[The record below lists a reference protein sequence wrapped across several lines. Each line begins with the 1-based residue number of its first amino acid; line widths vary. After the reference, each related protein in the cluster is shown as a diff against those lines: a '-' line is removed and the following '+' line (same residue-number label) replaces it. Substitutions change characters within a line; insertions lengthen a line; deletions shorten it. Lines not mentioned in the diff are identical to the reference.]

1 MTLRYS
7 AALRSAI
14 LKGRSLKQEMSNA
27 VLKVYT
33 GTQPASADAA
43 PTGTLLCTYSS
54 SSGAITRE
62 TLAVGSLT
70 ITAAASG
77 TLDTLKLTPAGP
89 GTAIDILGGAVTA
102 DGTVAGTAT
111 LAATSIND
119 NPANLYVTASTTGA
133 SGVITLTAKPGTG
146 ATLNTWAVT
155 ATSTTVTTNSGAG
168 AVDMTGGVAAVNG
181 LKWGNATAGVLSKKS
196 TQTWS
201 GVAVA
206 TGTAGWFRIEAAV
219 TDSGALDSTETYKRI
234 DGAVSTSGAQLNLS
248 NTSIANTATQTI
260 DTFTITENTV

>member
-7 AALRSAI
+7 AALRNAI
-14 LKGRSLKQEMSNA
+14 LKSGSLKREMSNCF
-27 VLKVYT
+27 LKLYT
-33 GTQPASADAA
+33 GSQPASADAA

-70 ITAAASG
+70 LATCSTGSI
-77 TLDTLKLTPAGP
+77 DTIKLTPAGP
-89 GTAIDILGGAVTA
+89 GTAIDILGGAVTV
-102 DGTVAGTAT
+102 DGTEAGTAT
-111 LAATSIND
+111 LCAAAIND
-119 NPANLYVTASTTGA
+119 NPANIYVTASTTGA
-133 SGVITLTAKPGTG
+133 SGVITLTGKAGTG

-155 ATSTTVTTNSGAG
+155 ETDTGAPSAG
-168 AVDMTGGVAAVNG
+168 SLVDMTGGVAAVNG
-181 LKWGNATAGVLSKKS
+181 LRWGNATAGVLTKKS

-219 TDSGALDSTETYKRI
+219 ADAGALDSTETYKRI
-234 DGAVSTSGAQLNLS
+234 DGSVGTSGADLNLS
-248 NTSIANTATQTI
+248 NTAIANTATQTI
-260 DTFTITENTV
+260 DTATITEPTL

>member
-7 AALRSAI
+7 SALKNA
-14 LKGRSLKQEMSNA
+14 LLEGRSLKMEMSNCFIK
-27 VLKVYT
+27 LYT
-33 GTQPASADAA
+33 GTQPSSANAA
-43 PTGTLLCTYSS
+43 PTGTLLCTYSL

-62 TLAVGSLT
+62 TLAIGSLT

-119 NPANLYVTASTTGA
+119 NPANVYVKASTTGA
-133 SGVITLTAKPGTG
+133 SGVITLTALPGTG

-155 ATSTTVTTNSGAG
+155 ATATTVTTNSGAG

-181 LKWGNATAGVLSKKS
+181 LKWGDATAGVLSKKS

-206 TGTAGWFRIEAAV
+206 TGTAGWFRVESAV
-219 TDSGALDSTETYKRI
+219 TDSGALDSSEVYKRI
-234 DGAVSTSGAQLNLS
+234 DGSVSTSGGDMNLS
-248 NTSIANTATQTI
+248 NLAIANTATQTL
-260 DTFTITENTV
+260 DTFTITENTA